1 MKDEKEMIEML
12 LSKKAGCADFVIENE
27 ELEAAVDRMIKDFSE
42 LSPNE
47 KVIIEKIREVL
58 EKHNLKYSYDEDEP
72 KHIELGF
79 SMENKPFIIHV
90 ILQNG
95 MVIFRLSFPFRVQT
109 NAYPLMC
116 MFMAEFNENNAF
128 SRLNLDPDDGELT
141 MEYTYMLE
149 NPVDFDEKYFWIYM
163 SSLIHPALEIYTKA
177 AHLSV
182 GMVSGKERIIYKKLL
197 KMALETINGD
207 FDDDNVS
214 YGIKTLRAHSF
225 RDHMNLFGKSADK
238 GKTDD
243 ADSDDEDISTDFIR
257 SLRRKIGIPSFEE
270 FMRMKAQAERSG
282 EKETSDQPTKPASVL
297 SMFARKDEDNEDIT
311 IKIGGNEDE

>member
-1 MKDEKEMIEML
+1 MRQLDFNTLDNVVASDAWKTLTKQALDSIRQMQTEVPQFGIQPHVVLPVFQKEEETQYVL
-12 LSKKAGCADFVIENE
+12 AAAGEQ
-27 ELEAAVDRMIKDFSE
+27 R
-42 LSPNE
+42 
-47 KVIIEKIREVL
+47 
-58 EKHNLKYSYDEDEP
+58 
-72 KHIELGF
+72 G
-79 SMENKPFIIHV
+79 PF
-90 ILQNG
+90 
-95 MVIFRLSFPFRVQT
+95 T
-109 NAYPLMC
+109 
-116 MFMAEFNENNAF
+116 
-128 SRLNLDPDDGELT
+128 LDQ
-141 MEYTYMLE
+141 
-149 NPVDFDEKYFWIYM
+149 V
-163 SSLIHPALEIYTKA
+163 
-177 AHLSV
+177 
-182 GMVSGKERIIYKKLL
+182 KKLL